1 MNFKRL
7 LPIYLGAIIGP
18 MGGVGIIPL
27 LPVLCSYFE
36 ISIQWASLTVTL
48 YMIPYVVFQLF
59 SGSIAQVFDTRRTL
73 LFGFGT
79 YALGSFLSGLAS
91 DLTTLIAVRFIQG
104 FGAAFIAPIVL
115 ALVGEMVDSKHAG
128 RAMGIL
134 GIMYTFG
141 VTMGPLISGVL
152 EVSLG
157 WPWFFFFL
165 MALSLSIGAL
175 YWITSREDERPA
187 AKGGKISDALA
198 LVKKS
203 YSYPEVKYLSF
214 AAFSLFLG
222 YIGFMTFVADYLKVN
237 FSLPSDKTGLILSM
251 TGFFGILAAPIA
263 GILGDRRGRI
273 PIAFLGGGIM
283 VAAVLGLA
291 AAEYSYEKYL
301 FFFAVFGFGSATA
314 WTSLN
319 TLAIEVVPDLRKPV
333 ASVYNCF
340 KFGGYALSPLVLSL
354 LYVPFSISGVR
365 WACIACILMSLLLAS
380 RIRTLKQKRVG

>member
-1 MNFKRL
+1 MSLKHL
-7 LPIYLGAIIGP
+7 LPIYLAAVIGP
-18 MGGVGIIPL
+18 MGGVGIITL
-27 LPVLCSYFE
+27 LPVLCQHFD
-36 ISIQWASLTVTL
+36 ISIQWASLTVTF

-79 YALGSFLSGLAS
+79 YALGSLLSGLSS

-115 ALVGEMVDSKHAG
+115 ALIGEMVDSKHAG
-128 RAMGIL
+128 RAMGVL
-134 GIMYTFG
+134 GVMYTIG
-141 VTMGPLISGVL
+141 VTMGPLLSGIL

-157 WPWFFFFL
+157 WRWFFFSL
-165 MALSLSIGAL
+165 MLLSLSIGGF
-175 YWITSREDERPA
+175 YWITSREDERPN
-187 AKGGKISDALA
+187 AKAGKITDALA

-203 YSYPEVKYLSF
+203 YSYHRVKYLSL

-222 YIGFMTFVADYLKVN
+222 YIGLMTFVADYLKVT
-237 FSLPSDKTGLILSM
+237 FDLASDKTGLILSM
-251 TGFFGILAAPIA
+251 TGFFGIMAAPVA
-263 GILGDRRGRI
+263 GILGDRRGRLRV
-273 PIAFLGGGIM
+273 ACLGGGIM

-291 AAEYSYEKYL
+291 AVEYSYEKYL
-301 FFFAVFGFGSATA
+301 LLFAVFGAGSATA

-340 KFGGYALSPLVLSL
+340 KFAGYALSPLVLSL
-354 LYVPFSISGVR
+354 LYVPFSIAGVR
-365 WACIACILMSLLLAS
+365 WACIACILVALFLAS
-380 RIRTLKQKRVG
+380 QIRKRDGREC

>member
-1 MNFKRL
+1 MNLKKL

-27 LPVLCSYFE
+27 LPVLCSFFE

-48 YMIPYVVFQLF
+48 YMIPYVIFQLF

-79 YALGSFLSGLAS
+79 YALGSLLSGLSS

-115 ALVGEMVDSKHAG
+115 ALVGERVDSKHTG

-134 GIMYTFG
+134 GVMYTFG

-152 EVSLG
+152 EVTLG

-165 MALSLSIGAL
+165 MALSLSIGAF
-175 YWITSREDERPA
+175 YWITSREDKKPA
-187 AKGGKISDALA
+187 TKGGKISDALA

-203 YSYPEVKYLSF
+203 YSYPQVKYLSF

-222 YIGFMTFVADYLKVN
+222 YIGLMTFVADYLTVT
-237 FSLPSDKTGLILSM
+237 FDLASDKTGLILSM
-251 TGFFGILAAPIA
+251 TGFFGILAAPVA
-263 GILGDRRGRI
+263 GILGDRRGRL
-273 PIAFLGGGIM
+273 PVACLGGGIM
-283 VAAVLGLA
+283 VAAVFGLA
-291 AAEYSYEKYL
+291 AVEYSYEKYL
-301 FFFAVFGFGSATA
+301 LLFAFFGAGSATA

-319 TLAIEVVPDLRKPV
+319 TLAVELVPDLRKPV

-340 KFGGYALSPLVLSL
+340 KFAGYALSPLVLSL
-354 LYVPFSISGVR
+354 FYIPFSISGVR
-365 WACIACILMSLLLAS
+365 WACIACILVSLFLGC
-380 RIRTLKQKRVG
+380 RIRTLK